1 VLELEAEFWLTK
13 AAAADAALSVALS
26 VEIVAWAVDV
36 ALEAA
41 AAVSD
46 AAALLT
52 DASIASVWLL
62 VVPVLP

>member
-46 AAALLT
+46 AAALFT
-52 DASIASVWLL
+52 EASIASSWLL
-62 VVPVLP
+62 VAPVVL

>member
-1 VLELEAEFWLTK
+1 MLELAAAFLLTK

>member
-1 VLELEAEFWLTK
+1 LLTK
-13 AAAADAALSVALS
+13 ASAADAALSVALS

>member
-1 VLELEAEFWLTK
+1 MLELEAEFWLTK